1 MITVSDA
8 AKQEGTTNPVVE
20 SVATVVP
27 IEEKGKDNSCAYME
41 IVKVMRSK

>member
-20 SVATVVP
+20 SVATVVM
-27 IEEKGKDNSCAYME
+27 EEKKGEES
-41 IVKVMRSK
+41 